1 MDIQDVVWFIFNRW
15 VQENDFKYLDV
26 HFGINQLDSRSSL
39 DFEEVKDHYQD
50 RKTETTEYK
59 QIKKQ
64 TQNAASVLAR
74 NLLKI
79 NRQEVAIKKQEL
91 RKGQLNLAIKNG
103 SLHSDKL
110 KKELKSVNKSIKSR
124 QEKHQELQLEQRYLE
139 RNLELAEYNQTQAVK
154 KSSRIQQM
162 LDENYKLLDTRR
174 KSYMDAL
181 RVNAANIFR
190 NLHND
195 YREIYNN
202 YRDDHHHLRILTRCS
217 GIIENTKAGL
227 IVSLWIPGS
236 MQLHIIHSLE
246 KLVQKVATRF
256 NDNLPSD
263 KKITIKFR
271 TPDLR
276 EIDLTRF
283 PDFYSTSPK

>member
-1 MDIQDVVWFIFNRW
+1 M
-15 VQENDFKYLDV
+15 
-26 HFGINQLDSRSSL
+26 
-39 DFEEVKDHYQD
+39 
-50 RKTETTEYK
+50 
-59 QIKKQ
+59 
-64 TQNAASVLAR
+64 
-74 NLLKI
+74 
-79 NRQEVAIKKQEL
+79 
-91 RKGQLNLAIKNG
+91 
-103 SLHSDKL
+103 
-110 KKELKSVNKSIKSR
+110 
-124 QEKHQELQLEQRYLE
+124 
-139 RNLELAEYNQTQAVK
+139 
-154 KSSRIQQM
+154 
-162 LDENYKLLDTRR
+162 
-174 KSYMDAL
+174 
-181 RVNAANIFR
+181 RVDN
-190 NLHND
+190 
-195 YREIYNN
+195 
-202 YRDDHHHLRILTRCS
+202 HLRILTRCS